1 MFTRCRTVFTFAALT
16 LLSACTQVQPDV
28 VRTAGAPV
36 YPPTQ
41 FVEILE
47 SPPTRAYQQIAEIDV
62 AGEPGALRPQVL
74 AQIRTKAQQIG
85 ADAVIIQDLS
95 RQAPT
100 SSRLNPT
107 TGTYETTGGQ
117 LVPAF
122 KGIAIKYK

>member
-1 MFTRCRTVFTFAALT
+1 MSFGLQVRRFTRRRNSWRSWNPRRRGPISKLPTSTSPA
-16 LLSACTQVQPDV
+16 SR
-28 VRTAGAPV
+28 VR
-36 YPPTQ
+36 
-41 FVEILE
+41 
-47 SPPTRAYQQIAEIDV
+47 S
-62 AGEPGALRPQVL
+62 RPQVI

-95 RQAPT
+95 RPAPT

-107 TGTYETTGGQ
+107 TGMYETTGGQ

>member
-1 MFTRCRTVFTFAALT
+1 MLPRRRVAFTFAVLI

-36 YPPTQ
+36 YAPTQ

-47 SPPTRAYQQIAEIDV
+47 SPPARPYQQIADIDV
-62 AGEPGALRPQVL
+62 AGEPGALRPQVI

-95 RQAPT
+95 RPAPT

-107 TGTYETTGGQ
+107 TGMYETTGGQ

>member
-1 MFTRCRTVFTFAALT
+1 MITRIRAALALAALT
-16 LLSACTQVQPDV
+16 FLPACTQIQPDV

-36 YPPTQ
+36 YAPTQ

-47 SPPTRAYQQIAEIDV
+47 SPPTRPYQQIAEIDV
-62 AGEPGALRPQVL
+62 AGEPGALRPQVI

-85 ADAVIIQDLS
+85 ADAVILQDLS
-95 RQAPT
+95 RQAPA

-122 KGIAIKYK
+122 KGIAIKFK